1 MSGTF
6 CRNLWQSE
14 GRAEGTLSAY
24 SVPSGER
31 TRDMLLPSPL
41 VQGIPMQAHG
51 DGNLVPITLSL
62 FVVAQSTVPV
72 VTVTQQ

>member
-14 GRAEGTLSAY
+14 GRAEGTLSTY

-41 VQGIPMQAHG
+41 VQGIEYLCKHMETE
-51 DGNLVPITLSL
+51 IL
-62 FVVAQSTVPV
+62 FL
-72 VTVTQQ
+72 

>member
-31 TRDMLLPSPL
+31 TRDMLLPSPW
-41 VQGIPMQAHG
+41 VQAIQRIPMVCPHG
-51 DGNLVPITLSL
+51 DGNLSL
-62 FVVAQSTVPV
+62 IFVVAQST
-72 VTVTQQ
+72 